1 MKKPPIHRHLQ
12 RQINKYLTPDFLEQS
27 PEMADFITVVNQT
40 YINYD
45 KDAELFEQSA
55 KLNDREYTVI
65 NLRIKQELERKQF
78 FQAKLVDAIKQMSE
92 NESSPTNG
100 DDDDLLSLLT
110 ILAEEIEFKKQYQ
123 TQLLEAKSIAETAN
137 EAKSDFLS
145 LMSHELRTP
154 LNAIIGLTYIMEQ
167 ENSLESLQEN
177 LGTLKHSAQNLF
189 LLINDILD
197 FNKIEAGKIEL
208 EKINFNFK
216 ELVLQIAKSFE
227 VRANENLNQLEVLID
242 DHFMSNMSSDP
253 LRISQILNNLLSNAL
268 KFTKNGKV
276 QVKVS
281 QISLLDKISTFKVE
295 VIDTGIG
302 IEKDNYQKIFKKFSQ
317 ADNKTS
323 RKYGGTGLGLVITQ
337 RLLHLLGSDI
347 AFDSELGMGSNFY
360 FTLSL
365 PVVSHS
371 QTIESQAIKESY
383 EEINL
388 RGLKVLLVEDNL
400 INIKIAQKIMQK
412 WDVEVDLA
420 ENGLV
425 ALDKFAQ
432 NSYHII
438 LMDLSMPVMDG
449 YEATTEIRKTDKLIP
464 IIALSASASFGYLD
478 RALQIGINEYI
489 IKPFNPKVLNM
500 KLHKYANF
508 L

>member
-1 MKKPPIHRHLQ
+1 MKTLPIHRHLQ
-12 RQINKYLTPDFLEQS
+12 RQITKYLTPDILNQS
-27 PEMADFITVVNQT
+27 PEIQDFIAIVNQT
-40 YINYD
+40 YVNYD

-55 KLNDREYTVI
+55 KLNDREYTAI
-65 NLRIKQELERKQF
+65 NLRIKQELERKQL
-78 FQAKLVDAIKQMSE
+78 FQAKLVEAIKQLSD
-92 NESSPTNG
+92 NESNPANEE
-100 DDDDLLSLLT
+100 DDDLLGLLT
-110 ILAEEIEFKKQYQ
+110 ILTEEIEFKKQYQ
-123 TQLLEAKSIAETAN
+123 TQLVEAKSIAESAN

-167 ENSLESLQEN
+167 ENTLESLQEN

-208 EKINFNFK
+208 EKINFNFR

-242 DHFMSNMSSDP
+242 DNFMPNLISDP
-253 LRISQILNNLLSNAL
+253 LRISQILNNLVSNAL
-268 KFTKNGKV
+268 KFTANGKV
-276 QVKVS
+276 QIKIT
-281 QISLLDKISTFKVE
+281 QEAFLNKISTFKVE

-302 IEKDNYQKIFKKFSQ
+302 IEKENFKKIFKKFSQ

-347 AFDSELGMGSNFY
+347 AFSSEPGEGSNFY
-360 FTLSL
+360 FTLNL
-365 PVVSHS
+365 PIVTNS
-371 QTIESQAIKESY
+371 QTIDSHSIQDSY

-388 RGLKVLLVEDNL
+388 KGLKVLLVEDNM

-420 ENGLV
+420 ENGKV
-425 ALDKFAQ
+425 AIEKFNA
-432 NSYHII
+432 NTYHII

-489 IKPFNPKVLNM
+489 IKPFNPKELNM

>member
-1 MKKPPIHRHLQ
+1 MKTPPIHRHLQ
-12 RQINKYLTPDFLEQS
+12 RQINKYLTPEFLSES
-27 PEMADFITVVNQT
+27 PEMMDFIAVVNQT

-55 KLNDREYTVI
+55 KLNDREYTAI
-65 NLRIKQELERKQF
+65 NLRIKQELDRKQF
-78 FQAKLVDAIKQMSE
+78 FQGKLVEAIKQLSDK
-92 NESSPTNG
+92 ESSPTNG
-100 DDDDLLSLLT
+100 DEDDLLGLLN
-110 ILAEEIEFKKQYQ
+110 ILTEEIEFKKQYQ
-123 TQLLEAKSIAETAN
+123 TQLVEAKSIAETAN

-167 ENSLESLQEN
+167 ENSLESLHEN

-208 EKINFNFK
+208 EKINFNFR

-227 VRANENLNQLEVLID
+227 VRASENLNQLEVLIED
-242 DHFMSNMSSDP
+242 NFMPNLISDP
-253 LRISQILNNLLSNAL
+253 LRISQILNNLVSNAL
-268 KFTKNGKV
+268 KFTTNGKV
-276 QVKVS
+276 QIKIT
-281 QISLLDKISTFKVE
+281 QEAFLNKISTFKVE

-302 IEKDNYQKIFKKFSQ
+302 IEKDNFNKIFKKFSQ

-347 AFDSELGMGSNFY
+347 AFESEPGQGSNFY
-360 FTLSL
+360 FTLNL
-365 PVVSHS
+365 PIVTNS
-371 QTIESQAIKESY
+371 QTIDSHSIQDTY

-388 RGLKVLLVEDNL
+388 KGLKVLLVEDNL
-400 INIKIAQKIMQK
+400 INIKIAQKIIQK

-420 ENGLV
+420 ENGAI

-489 IKPFNPKVLNM
+489 IKPFNPKELNM
-500 KLHKYANF
+500 KLHRYANF

>member
-1 MKKPPIHRHLQ
+1 MKTPPIHRHLQ
-12 RQINKYLTPDFLEQS
+12 RQINKYLTPEFLEQS
-27 PEMADFITVVNQT
+27 PELHDFISVVNQT
-40 YINYD
+40 YLNYD

-55 KLNDREYTVI
+55 KLNDREYSAI
-65 NLRIKQELERKQF
+65 NLRIKQELEKKQF
-78 FQAKLVDAIKQMSE
+78 FQEKLVEAIKQLSD
-92 NESSPTNG
+92 NDSSVYKG
-100 DDDDLLSLLT
+100 DDDLLGLLS
-110 ILAEEIEFKKQYQ
+110 ILTEEIEFKKQYQ
-123 TQLLEAKSIAETAN
+123 TQLLEAKSNAETAN

-208 EKINFNFK
+208 EKISFNFK
-216 ELVLQIAKSFE
+216 DLILQIAKSFE

-242 DHFMSNMSSDP
+242 DNFMPNLISDP
-253 LRISQILNNLLSNAL
+253 LRISQILNNLVSNAL
-268 KFTKNGKV
+268 KFTANGKV
-276 QVKVS
+276 QIKIS
-281 QISLLDKISTFKVE
+281 QVAFLNKISTFKIE
-295 VIDTGIG
+295 VIDSGIG
-302 IEKDNYQKIFKKFSQ
+302 IEKENFSKIFQKFSQ

-337 RLLHLLGSDI
+337 RLLQLLGSDI
-347 AFDSELGMGSNFY
+347 AFESEPGQGSNFY

-365 PVVSHS
+365 PIVTNSQSIDSH
-371 QTIESQAIKESY
+371 TIQDTY
-383 EEINL
+383 EEMNL
-388 RGLKVLLVEDNL
+388 KGLKVLLVEDNL

-420 ENGLV
+420 ENGAV
-425 ALDKFAQ
+425 ALEKFSA

-489 IKPFNPKVLNM
+489 IKPFNPKELNM

>member
-1 MKKPPIHRHLQ
+1 MKTPPIHRHLL
-12 RQINKYLTPDFLEQS
+12 RQITKYLPPDFIAQS
-27 PEMADFITVVNQT
+27 PEMEDFIAIINQT

-55 KLNDREYTVI
+55 KLNDREYTAI
-65 NLRIKQELERKQF
+65 NLRIKQELEKKQF
-78 FQAKLVDAIKQMSE
+78 FQEKLFEAIKQLSD
-92 NESSPTNG
+92 NESALAN
-100 DDDDLLSLLT
+100 DDDDLLGLLT
-110 ILAEEIEFKKQYQ
+110 ILTEEIELKKQYQ
-123 TQLLEAKSIAETAN
+123 TQLVEAKSHAESAN

-167 ENSLESLQEN
+167 ENTLESLQEN
-177 LGTLKHSAQNLF
+177 LSTLKHSAHNLF

-208 EKINFNFK
+208 EKISFNFK
-216 ELVLQIAKSFE
+216 DLVLQIAKSFE

-242 DHFMSNMSSDP
+242 DNFLPNLISDP
-253 LRISQILNNLLSNAL
+253 LRISQILNNLVSNAL
-268 KFTKNGKV
+268 KFTSNGKV
-276 QVKVS
+276 QIKISQESFVNKV
-281 QISLLDKISTFKVE
+281 STFKVE

-302 IEKDNYQKIFKKFSQ
+302 IEKENFKKIFQKFSQ
-317 ADNKTS
+317 ADSKIS
-323 RKYGGTGLGLVITQ
+323 RKYGGTGLGLIITQ
-337 RLLHLLGSDI
+337 RLLHLMSSDI
-347 AFDSELGMGSNFY
+347 AFVSEVGKGSTFY
-360 FTLSL
+360 FSLSL
-365 PVVSHS
+365 PILSHS
-371 QTIESQAIKESY
+371 QTIDTHAIQEGY

-388 RGLKVLLVEDNL
+388 SGLKVLLVEDNL
-400 INIKIAQKIMQK
+400 INSKIAQKIMQK
-412 WDVEVDLA
+412 WDVEVDFA

-425 ALDKFAQ
+425 AIEKF
-432 NSYHII
+432 NSNKYHII

-489 IKPFNPKVLNM
+489 IKPFNPKELNM
-500 KLHKYANF
+500 KLQKYSDF